1 MLKGLENDVELRT
14 ANKFISSVNSE
25 QNCKT
30 NETEM
35 RLLCL
40 LKYGKR
46 EIFRMRFSYVFY
58 PFTLNELNVSFCF
71 A

>member
-25 QNCKT
+25 QNCET

-40 LKYGKR
+40 LNDGKR
-46 EIFRMRFSYVFY
+46 EIFLRFSYVFY